1 MVFTGIVE
9 GTGVVSSVTESK
21 NLTKI
26 SVKMPSKFSDDI
38 KIGASVCIDGVCL
51 TVSSI
56 NRDELGFDI
65 SPRTKQLG
73 VEHPAQ
79 RQAGIMVSGVT
90 QLVDKLKN
98 EAKVIS

>member
-9 GTGVVSSVTESK
+9 GAGVVSSVTESE

-56 NRDELGFDI
+56 NGDELDFDI
-65 SPRTKQLG
+65 
-73 VEHPAQ
+73 
-79 RQAGIMVSGVT
+79 IMETLNVTTFSNVKAVSYT
-90 QLVDKLKN
+90 HLTLPTSDLV
-98 EAKVIS
+98 